1 MLLPQSRV
9 CSCKRYD
16 KEIELDVEIWPTS
29 IVCSVGYRLML
40 TFEYDTPGRMLHYD
54 PLDRPE
60 AEFGGLNTIH
70 TGIGMASYL
79 LLLTFPVAHAVAKR
93 RSAG

>member
-1 MLLPQSRV
+1 MTKFGRLRRDEV
-9 CSCKRYD
+9 
-16 KEIELDVEIWPTS
+16 IELDVEIWPTS
-29 IVCSVGYRLML
+29 IVCPVGYRLVL
-40 TFEYDTPGRMLHYD
+40 TLVWCDFEYGTPGRMLHNA

-79 LLLTFPVAHAVAKR
+79 LLLTFPKAHAVAKR